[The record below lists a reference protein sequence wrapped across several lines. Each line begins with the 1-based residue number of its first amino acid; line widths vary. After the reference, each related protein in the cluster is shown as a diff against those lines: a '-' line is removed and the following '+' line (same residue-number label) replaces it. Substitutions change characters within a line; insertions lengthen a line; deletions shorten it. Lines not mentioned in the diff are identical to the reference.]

1 MIGAA
6 RVILR
11 GNSREYFVR
20 LGEGKLS
27 TDMGMVDLA
36 AAAQLEHGE
45 TIRTHLGK
53 EFTIILPKAGDY
65 FAHGK
70 RTGAPMMPKD
80 IGLVMA
86 YTSMCSRDRVLD
98 AGTGSGIAAIYFGGC
113 ARQVVTCE
121 VEGEFSRIAEGNIV
135 DAGLA
140 NVECRTCDMLEVTDS
155 PFDIVHLDMQIET
168 AHVEHAY
175 ELLKN
180 GGYFASYTPFLEQTF
195 GVMDAARHLFDED
208 NVQTIEIM
216 ERELTRKARGTRPS
230 TRVGHTG
237 YITIARKI

>member
-1 MIGAA
+1 MIGPA

-36 AAAQLEHGE
+36 AVAEVEDGD
-45 TIRTHLGK
+45 IVKTHLGK
-53 EFTIILPKAGDY
+53 EFTVILPKAGDY

-80 IGLVMA
+80 IGIVMA
-86 YTSMCSRDRVLD
+86 YTGMCSRDRVLD

-121 VEGEFSRIAEGNIV
+121 AREDFSRIAEGNII
-135 DAGLA
+135 DAGLT
-140 NVECRTCDMLEVTDS
+140 NVECRACDMLAVTDG
-155 PFDIVHLDMQIET
+155 PYDVIHLDMQIEA

-175 ELLKN
+175 GLLKN
-180 GGYFASYTPFLEQTF
+180 GGFFASYTPFLEQTF
-195 GVMDAARHLFDED
+195 VVMDAACRLFGED

-216 ERELTRKARGTRPS
+216 ERELTRSSRGTRPS

-237 YITIARKI
+237 YITVSRKI

>member
-1 MIGAA
+1 MIGNA

-27 TDMGMVDLA
+27 TDMGMIDLA
-36 AAAQLEHGE
+36 AASLCEGGD
-45 TIRTHLGK
+45 TITTHLGK
-53 EFTIILPKAGDY
+53 EFTVILPKAGDY
-65 FAHGK
+65 FSHGK

-80 IGLVMA
+80 IGIVMA
-86 YTSMCSRDRVLD
+86 YTGMCSRDRVLD

-113 ARQVVTCE
+113 AREVVSCE
-121 VEGEFSRIAEGNIV
+121 ARADFSRTAEGNII
-135 DAGLA
+135 DAGLT
-140 NVECRTCDMLEVTDS
+140 NVECRACDVLEVSDG
-155 PFDIVHLDMQIET
+155 PFDIVHLDMQIEPQ
-168 AHVEHAY
+168 HVEHAY
-175 ELLKN
+175 ALLKN

-195 GVMDAARHLFDED
+195 TVMDTARRLFGEE

-216 ERELTRKARGTRPS
+216 ERELSRSARGTRPS

-237 YITIARKI
+237 YITVARKI

>member
-1 MIGAA
+1 MIGSA

-36 AAAQLEHGE
+36 AAAEVEDGD
-45 TIRTHLGK
+45 TIQTHLGK
-53 EFTIILPKAGDY
+53 EFTVILPKAGDY

-80 IGLVMA
+80 IGIVMA
-86 YTSMCSRDRVLD
+86 YTGMCSRDRVLD

-121 VEGEFSRIAEGNIV
+121 EREDFSRVAEGNIV
-135 DAGLA
+135 DAGLT
-140 NVECRTCDMLEVTDS
+140 NVECRACDVLEVTDG
-155 PFDIVHLDMQIET
+155 PFDIVHLDMQIE
-168 AHVEHAY
+168 AVHVEHVY
-175 ELLKN
+175 GLLKN
-180 GGYFASYTPFLEQTF
+180 GGFFASYTPFLEQTSV
-195 GVMDAARHLFDED
+195 VMDAARRLFGED

-216 ERELTRKARGTRPS
+216 ERELTRSSRGTRPS

-237 YITIARKI
+237 YITVARKI